1 MFVLVIDCR
10 VQGGLQTHT
19 YALFYLGMVRGSPS
33 PSQFPPSVGNRAD
46 DPSSLRSVPSG
57 SSKGLGDP

>member
-33 PSQFPPSVGNRAD
+33 PSQFPRRLETERTTP
-46 DPSSLRSVPSG
+46 PH
-57 SSKGLGDP
+57 